1 VSNVARSPYRNEIL
15 AALPGD
21 ELAVLLPLLSRVEWA
36 NGQPLQERNEPIEQM
51 YFAESGFASTVAEAN
66 GGVEVGLAGR
76 ETLIGLLAA
85 FDPHAIAFN
94 RVFVQTAGSAL
105 RVSASHLRENIHEM
119 PALRSLLLRSH
130 QAQMAQ
136 NSQTAAC
143 NVRHGVTERLARW
156 LLLAHD
162 RTDGD
167 ELLLTQRF
175 VSDMLAVRRVS
186 VTKAAN
192 VLRDAGAVENHRGR
206 IVITDRLALEAK
218 ACDCYARVRAFIALI
233 SDMAK

>member
-1 VSNVARSPYRNEIL
+1 VPRSPYRNEIL
-15 AALPGD
+15 AALPPD
-21 ELAVLLPLLSRVEWA
+21 ELARLLPLLSRVEWA
-36 NGQPLQERNEPIEQM
+36 NGQPLQDRNGPIEQM
-51 YFAESGFASTVAEAN
+51 HFPEAGFASTVAEAD

-76 ETLIGLLAA
+76 ETAIGLLAA
-85 FDPHAIAFN
+85 FDPHAISFN
-94 RVFVQTAGSAL
+94 RVFVQTAGSAF
-105 RVSASHLRENIHEM
+105 RVSSSDLRENIHEM
-119 PALRSLLLRSH
+119 PALQSLLLRSH
-130 QAQMAQ
+130 QGQLAQ

-143 NVRHGVTERLARW
+143 NVRHGVTKRLARW

-192 VLRDAGAVENHRGR
+192 VLRDAGAIENHRGR
-206 IVITDRLALEAK
+206 IVIIDRLALEGK
-218 ACDCYARVRAFIALI
+218 ACDCYARVRAFIALM

>member
-1 VSNVARSPYRNEIL
+1 VPRSPYRNEIL
-15 AALPGD
+15 AALPAD
-21 ELAVLLPLLSRVEWA
+21 DLNRLLPLLSREEWA
-36 NGQPLQERNEPIEQM
+36 NGQPLQERHEPIEQM
-51 YFAESGFASTVAEAN
+51 YFAERGFASMVAEAN

-76 ETLIGLLAA
+76 ETMIGLIAA
-85 FDPHAIAFN
+85 FEPHAISFN
-94 RVFVQTAGSAL
+94 RIFVQTAGSAF
-105 RVSASHLRENIHEM
+105 RVSASDLRDNIREM
-119 PALRSLLLRSH
+119 PALQSLLLRSH

-136 NSQTAAC
+136 SYQTAAC

-192 VLRDAGAVENHRGR
+192 ALRDAGAIESHRGR

-218 ACDCYARVRAFIALI
+218 ACDCYARVRAYIALM